1 MTDVPA
7 ATNVLPW
14 QLINIFCRKVVTELL
29 RPVFLNLFNLQV
41 GSMYQPVM
49 DCQKSGSTSQLLPS
63 VQEAV
68 RRATDY
74 AWGICKP
81 DHHWMGE
88 LKSNV
93 AITAQQ
99 IFFHQSL
106 GGNIPDAAAYRKYL
120 LMQQS
125 SDGSWAIA
133 PEHPGDLS
141 ISTEAYLA
149 LKILGVSPK
158 SQAMLSAKEFIRT
171 SGGLARVRI
180 FTRIFLAQ
188 FGLFPWSAVPQL
200 PAEFILLPSVLPI
213 NVYRLAS
220 WARSTLIP
228 LLIIRHHQ
236 TVYALPNGKHANNTY
251 LDELWLDSSDKDIPY
266 RIFSWKADTMS
277 LFFSLVD
284 LFLALLGIIRPL
296 WIFRSLSRW
305 LCIRWILEHQ
315 EKEGDWAG
323 IIPPMHAGVQALL
336 LEGYD
341 RDDERVRRAID
352 AIERFTWQD
361 DQGKRL
367 QSCIS
372 PVWDTVLMVRGLID
386 VGFDKADE
394 RIHEAVK
401 WIKSKQILEETGD
414 WRIFTGSVEAGGFSF
429 EYNNKWYPDVDDT
442 AAAILAVITH
452 DPVAVGSTTVSK
464 AARWIC
470 GMQNRD
476 GGWGAFDFGN
486 DKLWLNKI
494 PFSDMDALCDP
505 SSADVTG
512 RILEAF
518 GSMIKLAKTEF
529 VEPNL
534 IEDISSVC
542 SRAMGYLIQEQEA
555 CGAWYGR
562 WGSNYLYGTSNVVC
576 GLAYFSEENDQV
588 QEMVSDAIKW
598 IKQMQNADG
607 GWGESLQSYQDLSK
621 AGRGV
626 STPSQTAWALLALL
640 TEFSPYDTSI
650 TAGVSHLVGTQ
661 TDIHDSGSSWPESA
675 YTGTGFPNHFY
686 IGYSLYRHYFP
697 MMALGRFIKVSEEAL
712 AMTNGISK
720 GDHSRHD
727 SLHSIP

>member
-1 MTDVPA
+1 
-7 ATNVLPW
+7 
-14 QLINIFCRKVVTELL
+14 
-29 RPVFLNLFNLQV
+29 
-41 GSMYQPVM
+41 MYQAIM
-49 DCQKSGSTSQLLPS
+49 DSQKSGNPSFSLTSVHQ
-63 VQEAV
+63 AV
-68 RRATDY
+68 RHATDH
-74 AWGICKP
+74 AWSICKS
-81 DHHWMGE
+81 DHHWVGE

-99 IFFHQSL
+99 ILFLQSL
-106 GGNIPDAAAYRKYL
+106 GGDIPDAAAYRQYL
-120 LMQQS
+120 LSQQS

-133 PEHPGDLS
+133 PEHPGDVS

-149 LKILGVSPK
+149 LKILGVSPENE
-158 SQAMLSAKEFIRT
+158 AMLSAKRFIRS
-171 SGGLARVRI
+171 SGGVARVRI

-200 PAEFILLPSVLPI
+200 PTEFILLPSVLLI
-213 NVYRLAS
+213 NIYRLAS

-236 TVYALPNGKHANNTY
+236 TVYALPNGKHTNNTY
-251 LDELWLDSSDKDIPY
+251 IDELWLDASNKNIPY
-266 RIFSWKADTMS
+266 RVLSRKADTMS
-277 LFFSLVD
+277 LFFSLID
-284 LFLALLGIIRPL
+284 LFLAYLGIIRPL
-296 WIFRSLSRW
+296 WIFRRLSRW
-305 LCIRWILEHQ
+305 LCIRWILDHQ

-341 RDDERVRRAID
+341 RHDERICWAID
-352 AIERFTWQD
+352 AIEKFTWQD
-361 DQGKRL
+361 GQGKRL
-367 QSCIS
+367 QSCVS

-386 VGFDKADE
+386 AGFDKADE
-394 RIHEAVK
+394 RIHKSVK
-401 WIKSKQILEETGD
+401 WIKSKQILEQTGD
-414 WRIFTGSVEAGGFSF
+414 WRIFAGSVEAGGFSF

-442 AAAILAVITH
+442 AAAILAIITH
-452 DPVAVGSTTVSK
+452 DPVAVGSTTVFK
-464 AARWIC
+464 AAKWIC

-518 GSMIKLAKTEF
+518 GLMIELGKTEF

-534 IEDISSVC
+534 IQDISSVC
-542 SRAMGYLIQEQEA
+542 SRATEYLIQEQEP

-562 WGSNYLYGTSNVVC
+562 WGCNYLYGTSNVVC
-576 GLAYFSEENDQV
+576 GLAYFSEGNDQV

-621 AGRGV
+621 AGRGS

-640 TEFSPYDTSI
+640 TRFNPYDTSI
-650 TAGVSHLVGTQ
+650 TAGVSHLVDTQ
-661 TDIHDSGSSWPESA
+661 TDVHDFGSSWPESA

-697 MMALGRFIKVSEEAL
+697 MMALGRFIRASEAF
-712 AMTNGISK
+712 AMANGVSK

-727 SLHSIP
+727 SLHSIS